1 MSIKHGLFRYMKRHS
16 SEYGATGFFLRQKYS
31 YFENTC
37 IDIIYLS
44 SVWYYLIYKYKI
56 IDDNTC

>member
-16 SEYGATGFFLRQKYS
+16 SKYGATGFFLRQKYS
-31 YFENTC
+31 YFENICT
-37 IDIIYLS
+37 DIIFIISLVLFNMYE
-44 SVWYYLIYKYKI
+44 I